1 MDKEKETEKETENET
16 EKETELEN
24 EKSANEIALEE
35 TLKELKKQNE
45 ELAKSVKDL
54 QIANKK
60 MALQIG
66 KDTPTDKDLF
76 KGFSKYERL

>member
-1 MDKEKETEKETENET
+1 MDKETEKETETEK
-16 EKETELEN
+16 EKETEVEN
-24 EKSANEIALEE
+24 EKKSAAEIALEE
-35 TLKELKKQNE
+35 TLQEIKKQNE
-45 ELAKSVKDL
+45 ELTKTVKYL

-66 KDTPTDKDLF
+66 KESPTDKDLF

>member
-1 MDKEKETEKETENET
+1 MDKETEKENET
-16 EKETELEN
+16 EKETEN
-24 EKSANEIALEE
+24 GKSATEIALEE
-35 TLKELKKQNE
+35 TLQEIKKQNE
-45 ELAKSVKDL
+45 ELSKTVKDL

-66 KDTPTDKDLF
+66 KETPTDKDLF

>member
-16 EKETELEN
+16 EKETATEN
-24 EKSANEIALEE
+24 EKSAAEIALEE
-35 TLKELKKQNE
+35 TLNEIKKQNE
-45 ELAKSVKDL
+45 ELAKTVKDL

-66 KDTPTDKDLF
+66 KETPTDKDLF
-76 KGFSKYERL
+76 KGFSKYDR